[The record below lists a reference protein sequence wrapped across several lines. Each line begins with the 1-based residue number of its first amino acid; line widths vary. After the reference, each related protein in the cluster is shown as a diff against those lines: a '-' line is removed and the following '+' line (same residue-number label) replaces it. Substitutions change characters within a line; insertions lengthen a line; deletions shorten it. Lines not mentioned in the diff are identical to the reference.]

1 MSAPTVGPAAGPAGP
16 AGPAVLAD
24 QDGPVTR
31 LVINRP
37 HRQNSLTAEDVALLR
52 DALERAAADPRTRAV
67 VLEGSG
73 GSLCT
78 GMDLA
83 ELSADDDADAGGEF
97 FDLLR
102 RLTEIPVTVVAAVD
116 GRAVGGGVGL
126 AAACDLVI
134 ATERSS
140 FSLPEAL
147 WGLLPCNILPFL
159 VRRVGFQR
167 AYAMTLSTASVSA
180 ADARLSGLVDEV
192 EGPHGQQLRRL
203 LGRVTKLDRPT
214 VAEAKAYCAGLA
226 PIPDTARAHAGEVFA
241 RLLASPVVRTRID
254 NFVHHQRMPWE
265 G

>member
-1 MSAPTVGPAAGPAGP
+1 MSAPTADA
-16 AGPAVLAD
+16 AVLAER
-24 QDGPVTR
+24 DGPVTR

-37 HRQNSLTAEDVALLR
+37 HRNNSLTAADVALLR
-52 DALERAAADPRTRAV
+52 DALECAAADPRTRAV

-83 ELSADDDADAGGEF
+83 ELSAADDGDAGGEF
-97 FDLLR
+97 FDLLH

-126 AAACDLVI
+126 AAACDLVL
-134 ATERSS
+134 ATERST

-159 VRRVGFQR
+159 MRRVGFQR
-167 AYAMTLSTASVSA
+167 AYAMTLSTAPVTA
-180 ADARLSGLVDEV
+180 PDARLFGLVDEV

-214 VAEAKAYCAGLA
+214 VAEAKAYCASMS

-241 RLLASPVVRTRID
+241 RLLASPVVRTRIG
-254 NFVHHQRMPWE
+254 NYVHHQRMPWE